1 MASKPPYKAG
11 ARVAIM
17 PNGSSLVPGIVLAVW
32 QGDAGRWIGDV
43 RTADGL
49 LENRSMH
56 PDFIIPASALQQI
69 TRDSWA
75 PTWERLAKD
84 VV

>member
-1 MASKPPYKAG
+1 
-11 ARVAIM
+11 
-17 PNGSSLVPGIVLAVW
+17 
-32 QGDAGRWIGDV
+32 
-43 RTADGL
+43 L

-75 PTWERLAKD
+75 PTWERLAAE
-84 VV
+84 